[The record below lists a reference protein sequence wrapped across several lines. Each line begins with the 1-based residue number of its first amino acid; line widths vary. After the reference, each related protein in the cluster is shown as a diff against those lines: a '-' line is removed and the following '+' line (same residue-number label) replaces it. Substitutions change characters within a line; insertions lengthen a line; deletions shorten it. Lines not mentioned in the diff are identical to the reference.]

1 LFSLLCF
8 SYLPKKFIS
17 KKERGVIMLY
27 DALLTEEEKAL
38 RDEVRKFVRDE
49 VPSDPYEFIEKLAKH
64 GLRGLRF
71 PKKWGGRELP
81 WTAEVVAE
89 EEIGILGCALGCA
102 FVMPSIVG
110 EALNTFGTEDQKER
124 FLRPIITD
132 TKIPEE
138 ALTEPRGG
146 SDFFG
151 ATTKAVPDG
160 DSFILNGQKRFV
172 VGAEAADFFAV
183 YCNTD
188 PKAPPHE
195 RISMFIVENG
205 PGVEVEHIYG
215 LLGCRGTG
223 VGRLVFRDCKVP
235 KENLMGKLGD
245 GALIFDRMM
254 IPERL
259 TSAAAAV
266 GGGRAALEVAVRYS
280 DRRVAFG
287 RKIRKFQAVN
297 FMIADAITQLDAARG
312 LVYGAARTVDRGMPH
327 RRLVSE
333 AKKFATEA
341 AWSIV
346 NTSMQVLGGIGYT
359 NVYPIERALR
369 DTRLMLIW
377 TGTSQIMDALIQH
390 EVFTEFK
397 GDMSDRRNIEMDAIG
412 IDAQKEK
419 CFTDED
425 MWRDF

>member
-1 LFSLLCF
+1 
-8 SYLPKKFIS
+8 
-17 KKERGVIMLY
+17 MLY
-27 DALLTEEEKAL
+27 DALLTEEEKVL
-38 RDEVRKFVRDE
+38 RDEVRRFVRDE
-49 VPSDPYEFIEKLAKH
+49 VPADLLRAMDRDETKFPYEFIAKLAQH
-64 GLRGLRF
+64 GLRGIRF

-89 EEIGILGCALGCA
+89 EEVGVLGAALGCA

-110 EALNTFGTEDQKER
+110 EAIHRFGTEDQKER
-124 FLRPIITD
+124 YLRPIITD

-151 ATTKAVPDG
+151 ATTRAVRDG
-160 DSFILNGQKRFV
+160 DSFVLNGQKRFV

-188 PKAPPHE
+188 PKAPLHQ
-195 RISMFIVENG
+195 RISMLLVDRG
-205 PGVEVEHIYG
+205 PGVEVEHVYG

-223 VGRLVFRDCKVP
+223 VGRLVFRNCRVP
-235 KENLMGKLGD
+235 QENLVGRLGD
-245 GALIFDRMM
+245 GAFIFDRMM

-259 TSAAAAV
+259 TSAAASV
-266 GGGRAALEVAVRYS
+266 GAGRGALEIAIRYS

-287 RKIRKFQAVN
+287 KKIRKFQAVN
-297 FMIADAITQLDAARG
+297 SMIADAMTRLDAARG
-312 LVYGAARTVDRGMPH
+312 LVYGAAKTVDRGMPH

-341 AWSIV
+341 SWSIV
-346 NTSMQVLGGIGYT
+346 NTAMQVLGGIGYT
-359 NVYPIERALR
+359 QVYPLERYLR
-369 DTRLMLIW
+369 DSRLSLIW

-390 EVFTEFK
+390 ETFQEFL
-397 GDMSDRRNIEMDAIG
+397 GDLSDRRNVEMDAMG
-412 IDAQKEK
+412 VEAQKEK
-419 CFTDED
+419 VYTDED
-425 MWRDF
+425 MWKNF

>member
-1 LFSLLCF
+1 
-8 SYLPKKFIS
+8 
-17 KKERGVIMLY
+17 MLY
-27 DALLTEEEKAL
+27 DALLTEQEKAF
-38 RDEVRKFVRDE
+38 RDEVRRFVRDE
-49 VPSDPYEFIEKLAKH
+49 VPADLLRAMDRDETKFPYEFIAKLAQH

-89 EEIGILGCALGCA
+89 EEVGILGVALGCA
-102 FVMPSIVG
+102 FVMTSIVG
-110 EALNTFGTEDQKER
+110 EALNVFGTEEQKER
-124 FLRPIITD
+124 FLRPIITG

-160 DSFILNGQKRFV
+160 NSFILNGQKRFV
-172 VGAEAADFFAV
+172 VGAEVADFFTV

-188 PKAPPHE
+188 PKAPLHQ
-195 RISMFIVENG
+195 RISMFIVEKG
-205 PGVEVEHIYG
+205 PGVEVEHVYG

-223 VGRLVFRDCKVP
+223 VGRLVFRNCRVP
-235 KENLMGKLGD
+235 KENLVGKLGS
-245 GALIFDRMM
+245 GGLIFDRMM

-259 TSAAAAV
+259 TSAAGAI
-266 GGGRAALEVAVRYS
+266 GGGRAALEIAIRYS

-287 RKIRKFQAVN
+287 QKIRKFQAVN
-297 FMIADAITQLDAARG
+297 FMIADAITRLDAARG
-312 LVYGAARTVDRGMPH
+312 LTYGAAKTVDRGMPH

-341 AWSIV
+341 GWSIV
-346 NTSMQVLGGIGYT
+346 NTAMQVMGGIGYT
-359 NVYPIERALR
+359 NVYPLERYLR
-369 DTRLMLIW
+369 DSRLCLIW

-390 EVFTEFK
+390 ETFAEFL
-397 GDMSDRRNIEMDAIG
+397 GDLSDRRNVEMDAMG

-419 CFTDED
+419 IYTDED
-425 MWRDF
+425 MWKNF

>member
-1 LFSLLCF
+1 
-8 SYLPKKFIS
+8 
-17 KKERGVIMLY
+17 MLY

-38 RDEVRKFVRDE
+38 RDEVRQFVRDE
-49 VPSDPYEFIEKLAKH
+49 VPADLLRAMDRDEIKFPYEFIAKLAEH
-64 GLRGLRF
+64 SLRGIRF

-89 EEIGILGCALGCA
+89 EEVGVLGVALGCA
-102 FVMPSIVG
+102 FVMSSIVG
-110 EALNTFGTEDQKER
+110 EALNVFGTDEQKEKY
-124 FLRPIITD
+124 LRPIITG

-151 ATTKAVPDG
+151 ATTRAVADG

-172 VGAEAADFFAV
+172 VGAEAADFFTV

-188 PKAPPHE
+188 PKAPLHQ
-195 RISMFIVENG
+195 RISMFIVEKG
-205 PGVEVEHIYG
+205 PGVQVEHVYG

-223 VGRLVFRDCKVP
+223 VGRLVFRNCRVP
-235 KENLMGKLGD
+235 KENLVGKLGY
-245 GALIFDRMM
+245 GALLFDRMM

-259 TSAAAAV
+259 TSAAASV
-266 GGGRAALEVAVRYS
+266 GGGRGALEVAIRYS

-287 RKIRKFQAVN
+287 KKIRKFQAVSS
-297 FMIADAITQLDAARG
+297 MIADAMTRLDAARG
-312 LVYGAARTVDRGMPH
+312 LVYGAAKTVDRGMPH

-341 AWSIV
+341 SWSIV
-346 NTSMQVLGGIGYT
+346 NIAMQVLGGIGYT
-359 NVYPIERALR
+359 NVYPLERYLR
-369 DTRLMLIW
+369 DSRLCLIW

-390 EVFTEFK
+390 ETFQEFL
-397 GDMSDRRNIEMDAIG
+397 GDLSDRRNVEMDAMG
-412 IDAQKEK
+412 IDAEKEK
-419 CFTDED
+419 IYTDED
-425 MWRDF
+425 MWKNF

>member
-1 LFSLLCF
+1 
-8 SYLPKKFIS
+8 
-17 KKERGVIMLY
+17 MLY

-38 RDEVRKFVRDE
+38 RDEVRQFVRDE
-49 VPSDPYEFIEKLAKH
+49 VPADLLRAMDRDEIKFPYEFIAKLAEH
-64 GLRGLRF
+64 SLRGIRF

-89 EEIGILGCALGCA
+89 EEVGVLGVALGCA
-102 FVMPSIVG
+102 FVMSSIVG
-110 EALNTFGTEDQKER
+110 EALNVFGTDEQKEKY
-124 FLRPIITD
+124 LRPIITG

-151 ATTKAVPDG
+151 ATTRAVADG

-172 VGAEAADFFAV
+172 VGAEAADFFTV

-188 PKAPPHE
+188 PKAPLHP
-195 RISMFIVENG
+195 RISMFIVEKG
-205 PGVEVEHIYG
+205 PGVQVEHVYG

-223 VGRLVFRDCKVP
+223 VGRLVFRNCRVP
-235 KENLMGKLGD
+235 KENLVGKLGY
-245 GALIFDRMM
+245 GALLFDRMM

-259 TSAAAAV
+259 TSAAASV
-266 GGGRAALEVAVRYS
+266 GGGRGALEVAIRYS

-287 RKIRKFQAVN
+287 KKIRKFQAVSS
-297 FMIADAITQLDAARG
+297 MIADAMTRLDAARG
-312 LVYGAARTVDRGMPH
+312 LVYGAAKTVDRGMPH

-341 AWSIV
+341 SWSIV
-346 NTSMQVLGGIGYT
+346 NIAMQVLGGIGYT
-359 NVYPIERALR
+359 NVYPLERYLR
-369 DTRLMLIW
+369 DSRLCLIW

-390 EVFTEFK
+390 ETFQEFL
-397 GDMSDRRNIEMDAIG
+397 GDLSDRRNVEMDAMG
-412 IDAQKEK
+412 IDAEKEK
-419 CFTDED
+419 IYTDED
-425 MWRDF
+425 MWKNF

>member
-1 LFSLLCF
+1 
-8 SYLPKKFIS
+8 
-17 KKERGVIMLY
+17 MLY

-38 RDEVRKFVRDE
+38 RDEVRQFVRDE
-49 VPSDPYEFIEKLAKH
+49 VPAELLRAMDRDEIKFPYEFIAKLAEH
-64 GLRGLRF
+64 SLRGIRF

-89 EEIGILGCALGCA
+89 EEVGVLGVALGCA
-102 FVMPSIVG
+102 FVMSSIVG
-110 EALNTFGTEDQKER
+110 EALNVFGTDEQKEKY
-124 FLRPIITD
+124 LRPIITG

-151 ATTKAVPDG
+151 ATTRAVADG

-172 VGAEAADFFAV
+172 VGAEAADFFTV

-188 PKAPPHE
+188 PKAPLHQ
-195 RISMFIVENG
+195 RISMFIVEKG
-205 PGVEVEHIYG
+205 PGVQVEHVYG

-223 VGRLVFRDCKVP
+223 VGRLVFRNCRVP
-235 KENLMGKLGD
+235 KENLVGKLGY
-245 GALIFDRMM
+245 GALLFDRMM

-259 TSAAAAV
+259 TSAAASV
-266 GGGRAALEVAVRYS
+266 GGGRGALEVAIRYS

-287 RKIRKFQAVN
+287 KKIRKFQAVSS
-297 FMIADAITQLDAARG
+297 MIADAMTRLDAARG
-312 LVYGAARTVDRGMPH
+312 LVYGAAKTVDRGMPH

-341 AWSIV
+341 SWSIV
-346 NTSMQVLGGIGYT
+346 NIAMQVLGGIGYT
-359 NVYPIERALR
+359 NVYPLERYLR
-369 DTRLMLIW
+369 DSRLCLIW

-390 EVFTEFK
+390 ETFQEFL
-397 GDMSDRRNIEMDAIG
+397 GDLSDRRNVEMDAMG
-412 IDAQKEK
+412 IDAEKEK
-419 CFTDED
+419 IYTDED
-425 MWRDF
+425 MWKNF

>member
-1 LFSLLCF
+1 
-8 SYLPKKFIS
+8 
-17 KKERGVIMLY
+17 MLY
-27 DALLTEEEKAL
+27 DALLTEEEKTL

-49 VPSDPYEFIEKLAKH
+49 VPADLLRAMDRDETKFPYDFIAKLAQH
-64 GLRGLRF
+64 GLRGIRF

-89 EEIGILGCALGCA
+89 EEVGVLGVALGCA
-102 FVMPSIVG
+102 FVMTSIVG
-110 EALNTFGTEDQKER
+110 EALNVFGTDEQKER
-124 FLRPIITD
+124 YLRPIITG
-132 TKIPEE
+132 TQIPEE

-151 ATTKAVPDG
+151 ATTRAVADG

-172 VGAEAADFFAV
+172 VGAEAADFFTV

-188 PKAPPHE
+188 PQAPPHQ
-195 RISMFIVENG
+195 RISMFIVEKG
-205 PGVEVEHIYG
+205 PGIQVEHEYG

-223 VGRLVFRDCKVP
+223 VGRLVFRNCRVP
-235 KENLMGKLGD
+235 KENLIGKLGY

-259 TSAAAAV
+259 TSAAASI
-266 GGGRAALEVAVRYS
+266 GGGRAALEIAIRYS

-287 RKIRKFQAVN
+287 RKIRKFQAVS
-297 FMIADAITQLDAARG
+297 FMIADAMTRLDAARG
-312 LVYGAARTVDRGMPH
+312 LVYGAAKTVDRGMPH

-341 AWSIV
+341 SWSIV
-346 NTSMQVLGGIGYT
+346 NIAMQVLGGIGYT
-359 NVYPIERALR
+359 NVYPLEKYLR
-369 DTRLMLIW
+369 DSRLCLIW

-390 EVFTEFK
+390 ETFQEFL
-397 GDMSDRRNIEMDAIG
+397 GDLSDRRNVELDAMG
-412 IDAQKEK
+412 IDAQEEK
-419 CFTDED
+419 IYTDED
-425 MWRDF
+425 MWKNF

>member
-1 LFSLLCF
+1 
-8 SYLPKKFIS
+8 
-17 KKERGVIMLY
+17 MLY

-38 RDEVRKFVRDE
+38 RDEVRRFVRDE
-49 VPSDPYEFIEKLAKH
+49 VPAELLRAMDRDETKFPYEFIAKLAQH
-64 GLRGLRF
+64 GLRGIRF

-89 EEIGILGCALGCA
+89 EEVGVLGAALGCA
-102 FVMPSIVG
+102 FVMTSIVG
-110 EALNTFGTEDQKER
+110 EAIHRFGTENQKER
-124 FLRPIITD
+124 YLRPIITD

-151 ATTKAVPDG
+151 ATTRAVRDG
-160 DSFILNGQKRFV
+160 DSFVLNGQKRFV

-188 PKAPPHE
+188 PKAPLHE
-195 RISMFIVENG
+195 RISMLLVDKG
-205 PGVEVEHIYG
+205 PGVEVEHVYG

-223 VGRLVFRDCKVP
+223 VGRLVFRNCRVP
-235 KENLMGKLGD
+235 QENLVGRLGD

-259 TSAAAAV
+259 TSAAASV
-266 GGGRAALEVAVRYS
+266 GAGRGALEIAIRYS

-287 RKIRKFQAVN
+287 KKIRKLQAVN
-297 FMIADAITQLDAARG
+297 FMIAEAMTRLDAARG
-312 LVYGAARTVDRGMPH
+312 LVYGAAKTVDRGMPH

-341 AWSIV
+341 SWSIV
-346 NTSMQVLGGIGYT
+346 NTAMQVLGGIGYT
-359 NVYPIERALR
+359 QVYPLERYLR
-369 DTRLMLIW
+369 DSRLSLIW

-390 EVFTEFK
+390 ETFQEFL
-397 GDMSDRRNIEMDAIG
+397 GDLSDRRNVEMDAMG
-412 IDAQKEK
+412 VEAQKEK
-419 CFTDED
+419 VYTDED
-425 MWRDF
+425 MWKNF

>member
-1 LFSLLCF
+1 
-8 SYLPKKFIS
+8 
-17 KKERGVIMLY
+17 MLY
-27 DALLTEEEKAL
+27 DALLTEQEKAL

-49 VPSDPYEFIEKLAKH
+49 VPSELLRAMDRDEIKFPYEFIEKLAKH

-71 PKKWGGRELP
+71 PKEWGGRGLP

-89 EEIGILGCALGCA
+89 EEIGVLGVALGCA

-110 EALNTFGTEDQKER
+110 EALHTFGTEDQKER
-124 FLRPIITD
+124 FLRPIISD

-151 ATTKAVPDG
+151 ATTKAVADG
-160 DSFILNGQKRFV
+160 DGFILNGQKRFV

-183 YCNTD
+183 YCNTN
-188 PKAPPHE
+188 PTGAPHE
-195 RISMFIVENG
+195 RISMFIVERG
-205 PGVEVEHIYG
+205 PGVEVEHVYG

-223 VGRLVFRDCKVP
+223 VGRLVFRNCRVP
-235 KENLMGKLGD
+235 KENLIGKLGD
-245 GALIFDRMM
+245 GAFIFDRMM

-259 TSAAAAV
+259 TSAAASV
-266 GGGRAALEVAVRYS
+266 GGGRAALEVAIRYS

-287 RKIRKFQAVN
+287 RKIRKLQAVN
-297 FMIADAITQLDAARG
+297 FMIADAMTRLDAARG

-341 AWSIV
+341 GWSIV
-346 NTSMQVLGGIGYT
+346 NTAMQVLGGIGYT
-359 NVYPIERALR
+359 NVYPLERALR
-369 DTRLMLIW
+369 DSRLCLIW

-390 EVFTEFK
+390 EVYNEFL
-397 GDMSDRRNIEMDAIG
+397 GDMSDRRNIEMDAMG
-412 IDAQKEK
+412 IDAEKEK
-419 CFTDED
+419 CYTDED

>member
-1 LFSLLCF
+1 
-8 SYLPKKFIS
+8 
-17 KKERGVIMLY
+17 VLY
-27 DALLTEEEKAL
+27 DALLTGEEKAL
-38 RDEVRKFVRDE
+38 RDEVRQFVRDE
-49 VPSDPYEFIEKLAKH
+49 VPADLLRAMDRDEIKFPYEFIAKLAQH

-71 PKKWGGRELP
+71 PKKYGGRELP

-89 EEIGILGCALGCA
+89 EEVGVLGVALGCA
-102 FVMPSIVG
+102 FVMSSIVG
-110 EALNTFGTEDQKER
+110 EALNFFGTEEQKER
-124 FLRPIITD
+124 YLRPIITGP
-132 TKIPEE
+132 KIPEE

-151 ATTKAVPDG
+151 ATTRAVADG

-172 VGAEAADFFAV
+172 VGAEAADFFTV

-188 PKAPPHE
+188 PKAPAHQ
-195 RISMFIVENG
+195 RISMFIVEKG
-205 PGVEVEHIYG
+205 PGVQVEHEYG

-223 VGRLVFRDCKVP
+223 VGRLVFRNCRVP
-235 KENLMGKLGD
+235 KENLIGKLGY

-259 TSAAAAV
+259 TSAAASI
-266 GGGRAALEVAVRYS
+266 GGGRAALEIAIRYS

-287 RKIRKFQAVN
+287 RKIRKFQAVS
-297 FMIADAITQLDAARG
+297 FMIADAMTRLDAARG
-312 LVYGAARTVDRGMPH
+312 LVYGAAKTVDKGMPH

-341 AWSIV
+341 SWSIV
-346 NTSMQVLGGIGYT
+346 NTAMQVMGGIGYT
-359 NVYPIERALR
+359 NVYPLERYLR
-369 DTRLMLIW
+369 DSRLCLIW

-390 EVFTEFK
+390 ETFAELL
-397 GDMSDRRNIEMDAIG
+397 GDLSDRRNVEMDAMG

-419 CFTDED
+419 CYTDED
-425 MWRDF
+425 MWRNF

>member
-1 LFSLLCF
+1 
-8 SYLPKKFIS
+8 
-17 KKERGVIMLY
+17 MLY
-27 DALLTEEEKAL
+27 DALLTDEEMAL

-49 VPSDPYEFIEKLAKH
+49 VPSDLLRAMDRDEITFPHEFIEKLVKH

-71 PKKWGGRELP
+71 PKEWGGRGLP

-89 EEIGILGCALGCA
+89 EEIGVLGTALGCA
-102 FVMPSIVG
+102 FVMTSIVG
-110 EALNTFGTEDQKER
+110 EALHTFGTKDQKER

-160 DSFILNGQKRFV
+160 DGFILNGQKRFV
-172 VGAEAADFFAV
+172 VGAEVADFFAV

-188 PKAPPHE
+188 PKDPPHE
-195 RISMFIVENG
+195 RISMFIVEKG
-205 PGVEVEHIYG
+205 PGVEVEHVYG

-223 VGRLVFRDCKVP
+223 VGRLVFRNCRVP
-235 KENLMGKLGD
+235 KENLVGELGH

-266 GGGRAALEVAVRYS
+266 GGGRAALEVAIRYS

-297 FMIADAITQLDAARG
+297 FMIADAMTQLDAARG

-341 AWSIV
+341 GWSIV
-346 NTSMQVLGGIGYT
+346 NSAMQVLGGIGYT
-359 NVYPIERALR
+359 DVYPLERALR
-369 DTRLMLIW
+369 DSRLCLIW
-377 TGTSQIMDALIQH
+377 TGTSQVMDALIQH
-390 EVFTEFK
+390 EVYNEFL
-397 GDMSDRRNIEMDAIG
+397 GDMSDRRNIEMDAMG

-419 CFTDED
+419 CYTDED

>member
-1 LFSLLCF
+1 
-8 SYLPKKFIS
+8 
-17 KKERGVIMLY
+17 MLY
-27 DALLTEEEKAL
+27 DALLTEQEKAL
-38 RDEVRKFVRDE
+38 RDEVRRFVRDE
-49 VPSDPYEFIEKLAKH
+49 VPADLLRAMDREEITFPHEFIAKLVKH

-89 EEIGILGCALGCA
+89 EEVGVLGNALGCA
-102 FVMPSIVG
+102 FAMTSIVG
-110 EALNTFGTEDQKER
+110 ESLNVFGTEDQKEKY
-124 FLRPIITD
+124 LRPILTD

-151 ATTKAVPDG
+151 ATTRAVADG
-160 DSFILNGQKRFV
+160 NSFVLNGQKRFV
-172 VGAEAADFFAV
+172 VGAEVADFFAV

-195 RISMFIVENG
+195 RISMFIVEKG
-205 PGVEVEHIYG
+205 PGVHVEHVYG

-223 VGRLVFRDCKVP
+223 VGRLVFRNCRVP
-235 KENLMGKLGD
+235 KENLVGKLGM
-245 GALIFDRMM
+245 GGLIFNQMM

-259 TSAAAAV
+259 TSAAASI
-266 GGGRAALEVAVRYS
+266 GGGRGALEVAIRYS
-280 DRRVAFG
+280 DRRMAFG

-297 FMIADAITQLDAARG
+297 FMIADAMTRLDAARG

-346 NTSMQVLGGIGYT
+346 NIAMQVMGGIGYT
-359 NVYPIERALR
+359 NVYPLERYLR
-369 DTRLMLIW
+369 DSRLCLIW
-377 TGTSQIMDALIQH
+377 TGTNQIMDDLIQH
-390 EVFTEFK
+390 ETFAEFL
-397 GDMSDRRNIEMDAIG
+397 GDLSDRRNVEMDAMG

-419 CFTDED
+419 IYTDED
-425 MWRDF
+425 MWKNF

>member
-1 LFSLLCF
+1 
-8 SYLPKKFIS
+8 
-17 KKERGVIMLY
+17 MLY

-38 RDEVRKFVRDE
+38 RDEVRQFVRDE
-49 VPSDPYEFIEKLAKH
+49 VPADLLRAMDRDEIKFPYEFIAKLAEH
-64 GLRGLRF
+64 SLRGIRF

-89 EEIGILGCALGCA
+89 EEVGVLGVALGCA
-102 FVMPSIVG
+102 FVMSSIVG
-110 EALNTFGTEDQKER
+110 EALNVFGTDEQKEKY
-124 FLRPIITD
+124 LRPIITG

-151 ATTKAVPDG
+151 ATTRAVADG

-172 VGAEAADFFAV
+172 VGAEAADFFTV

-188 PKAPPHE
+188 PKAPLHQ
-195 RISMFIVENG
+195 RISMFIVEKG
-205 PGVEVEHIYG
+205 PGVQVEHVYG

-223 VGRLVFRDCKVP
+223 VGRLVFRNCRVP
-235 KENLMGKLGD
+235 KENLVGKLGY
-245 GALIFDRMM
+245 GALLFDRMM

-259 TSAAAAV
+259 TSAAASI
-266 GGGRAALEVAVRYS
+266 GGGRGALEVAIRYS

-287 RKIRKFQAVN
+287 KKIRKFQAVSS
-297 FMIADAITQLDAARG
+297 MIADAMTRLDAARG
-312 LVYGAARTVDRGMPH
+312 LVYGAAKTVDRGMPH

-341 AWSIV
+341 SWSIV
-346 NTSMQVLGGIGYT
+346 NIAMQVLGGIGYT
-359 NVYPIERALR
+359 NVYPLERYLR
-369 DTRLMLIW
+369 DSRLCLIW

-390 EVFTEFK
+390 ETFQEFL
-397 GDMSDRRNIEMDAIG
+397 GDLSDRRNVEMDAMG
-412 IDAQKEK
+412 IDAEKEK
-419 CFTDED
+419 IYTDED
-425 MWRDF
+425 MWRNF

>member
-1 LFSLLCF
+1 
-8 SYLPKKFIS
+8 
-17 KKERGVIMLY
+17 MLY
-27 DALLTEEEKAL
+27 DALLTEQEKAL
-38 RDEVRKFVRDE
+38 RDEVRRFVRDE
-49 VPSDPYEFIEKLAKH
+49 VPADLLRAMDREEITFPYEFIAKLAHH

-89 EEIGILGCALGCA
+89 EEVGILGMALGCA
-102 FVMPSIVG
+102 FVMTSIVG

-124 FLRPIITD
+124 YLRPMITD

-151 ATTKAVPDG
+151 ATTRAVPDG
-160 DSFILNGQKRFV
+160 DFFVLNGQKRFV
-172 VGAEAADFFAV
+172 VGAEAADFFTV

-188 PKAPPHE
+188 PKAPLHE
-195 RISMFIVENG
+195 RISVFIVEKG
-205 PGVEVEHIYG
+205 PGVEVEHVYG

-223 VGRLVFRDCKVP
+223 VGRLVFRNCRVP
-235 KENLMGKLGD
+235 KENLVGKLGD

-259 TSAAAAV
+259 TSAAASI
-266 GGGRAALEVAVRYS
+266 GGGRGALEIAIRYS
-280 DRRVAFG
+280 DRRMAFG

-297 FMIADAITQLDAARG
+297 FMVADAMTRLDAARG
-312 LVYGAARTVDRGMPH
+312 LVYGAAKTVDRGMLH

-346 NTSMQVLGGIGYT
+346 NTAMQIMGGIGYT
-359 NVYPIERALR
+359 DVYPLERYLR
-369 DTRLMLIW
+369 DCRLGLIW

-390 EVFTEFK
+390 ETYAEFLR
-397 GDMSDRRNIEMDAIG
+397 DLRDRRNVEMDAMG

-419 CFTDED
+419 IYTDED
-425 MWRDF
+425 MWRNF

>member
-1 LFSLLCF
+1 
-8 SYLPKKFIS
+8 
-17 KKERGVIMLY
+17 MLY
-27 DALLTEEEKAL
+27 DALLTDQEKTL

-49 VPSDPYEFIEKLAKH
+49 VPADLLRAMDREEIKFPYEFVEKLAKH

-71 PKKWGGRELP
+71 PRKWGGRELP
-81 WTAEVVAE
+81 WTAEILAE
-89 EEIGILGCALGCA
+89 EEVGILGMALGCA
-102 FVMPSIVG
+102 FAMTSIVG
-110 EALNTFGTEDQKER
+110 EAINVFGTEDQKER
-124 FLRPIITD
+124 YLQPIITG

-151 ATTKAVPDG
+151 ATTRAVPDG

-172 VGAEAADFFAV
+172 VGAEVADFFTV

-188 PKAPPHE
+188 PKAAPHE
-195 RISMFIVENG
+195 RISMFIVEKG
-205 PGVEVEHIYG
+205 PGVEVEHTYG
-215 LLGCRGTG
+215 LLGCRGTA
-223 VGRLVFRDCKVP
+223 VGRLVFRNCRVP
-235 KENLMGKLGD
+235 KENLVGNLGI

-259 TSAAAAV
+259 TSAAGSV
-266 GGGRAALEVAVRYS
+266 GGARGALEVAIRYS

-287 RKIRKFQAVN
+287 RKIRKFQAVS
-297 FMIADAITQLDAARG
+297 FMIADAMTRLDAARG
-312 LVYGAARTVDRGMPH
+312 LVFGAARTVDRGMPH

-346 NTSMQVLGGIGYT
+346 NTAMQVMGGIGYT
-359 NVYPIERALR
+359 NVYPLERYLR
-369 DTRLMLIW
+369 DCRLGLIW

-390 EVFTEFK
+390 ETYTEFL
-397 GDMSDRRNIEMDAIG
+397 GDLSDRRNVEMDAMG

-419 CFTDED
+419 CYTDED
-425 MWRDF
+425 MWRNF

>member
-1 LFSLLCF
+1 
-8 SYLPKKFIS
+8 
-17 KKERGVIMLY
+17 MLY
-27 DALLTEEEKAL
+27 DALLTDEEMAL

-49 VPSDPYEFIEKLAKH
+49 VPSDLLRAMDRDEITFPHEFIEKLVKH

-71 PKKWGGRELP
+71 PKEWGGRGLP

-89 EEIGILGCALGCA
+89 EEIGVLGTALGCA
-102 FVMPSIVG
+102 FVMTSIVG
-110 EALNTFGTEDQKER
+110 EALYNFGTEDQKER

-160 DSFILNGQKRFV
+160 DGFILNGQKRFV
-172 VGAEAADFFAV
+172 VGAEVADFFAV

-195 RISMFIVENG
+195 RISMFIVEKG
-205 PGVEVEHIYG
+205 PGVEVEHVYG

-223 VGRLVFRDCKVP
+223 VGRLVFRNCRVP
-235 KENLMGKLGD
+235 KENLVGELGH

-297 FMIADAITQLDAARG
+297 FMIADAMTQLDAARG

-341 AWSIV
+341 GWSIV
-346 NTSMQVLGGIGYT
+346 NSAMQVLGGIGYT
-359 NVYPIERALR
+359 DVYPLERALR
-369 DTRLMLIW
+369 DSRLCLIW
-377 TGTSQIMDALIQH
+377 TGTSQVMDALIQH
-390 EVFTEFK
+390 EVFNEFL
-397 GDMSDRRNIEMDAIG
+397 GDMSDRRNIEMDAMG

-419 CFTDED
+419 CYTDED

>member
-1 LFSLLCF
+1 
-8 SYLPKKFIS
+8 
-17 KKERGVIMLY
+17 MLY

-38 RDEVRKFVRDE
+38 RDEVRQFVRDE
-49 VPSDPYEFIEKLAKH
+49 VPADLLRAMDRDEIKFPYEFIAKLAEH
-64 GLRGLRF
+64 SLRGIRF

-89 EEIGILGCALGCA
+89 EEVGVLGVALGCA
-102 FVMPSIVG
+102 FVMSSIVG
-110 EALNTFGTEDQKER
+110 EALNVFGTDEQKER
-124 FLRPIITD
+124 YLRPIITG

-151 ATTKAVPDG
+151 ATTRAVVDG

-172 VGAEAADFFAV
+172 VGAEAADFFTV

-188 PKAPPHE
+188 PKAPLHQ
-195 RISMFIVENG
+195 RISMFIVEKG
-205 PGVEVEHIYG
+205 PGVQVEHVYG

-223 VGRLVFRDCKVP
+223 VGRLVFRNCRVP
-235 KENLMGKLGD
+235 KENLVGKLGY
-245 GALIFDRMM
+245 GALLFDRMM

-259 TSAAAAV
+259 TSAAASV
-266 GGGRAALEVAVRYS
+266 GGGRGALEVAIRYS

-287 RKIRKFQAVN
+287 KKIRKFQAVSS
-297 FMIADAITQLDAARG
+297 MIADAMTRLDAARG
-312 LVYGAARTVDRGMPH
+312 LVYGAAKTVDRGMPH

-341 AWSIV
+341 SWSIV
-346 NTSMQVLGGIGYT
+346 NIAMQVLGGIGYT
-359 NVYPIERALR
+359 NVYPLERYLR
-369 DTRLMLIW
+369 DSRLCLIW

-390 EVFTEFK
+390 ETFQEFL
-397 GDMSDRRNIEMDAIG
+397 GDLSDRRNVEMDAMG
-412 IDAQKEK
+412 IDAEKEK
-419 CFTDED
+419 IYTDED
-425 MWRDF
+425 MWKNF

>member
-1 LFSLLCF
+1 
-8 SYLPKKFIS
+8 
-17 KKERGVIMLY
+17 MLY
-27 DALLTEEEKAL
+27 DALLTEQEKAL
-38 RDEVRKFVRDE
+38 RDELRKFVRDE
-49 VPSDPYEFIEKLAKH
+49 VPADLLRTMDRDEITFPHEFIAKLAKH

-89 EEIGILGCALGCA
+89 EEVGVLGMALGCA
-102 FVMPSIVG
+102 FVMTSIVG
-110 EALNTFGTEDQKER
+110 EALHAFGTEEQKER
-124 FLRPIITD
+124 FLRPIISG

-151 ATTKAVPDG
+151 ATTRAVPDG

-172 VGAEAADFFAV
+172 VGAEAADFFTV

-188 PKAPPHE
+188 PKAPVQQ
-195 RISMFIVENG
+195 RISMFIVEKG
-205 PGVEVEHIYG
+205 SGVQVEHAYG

-223 VGRLVFRDCKVP
+223 VGRVVFRDCRVP
-235 KENLMGKLGD
+235 KENLVGKLGY
-245 GALIFDRMM
+245 GGLIFDRMM

-259 TSAAAAV
+259 TSAAASI
-266 GGGRAALEVAVRYS
+266 GGGRAALEIAIRYS

-287 RKIRKFQAVN
+287 KKIRKFQAVS
-297 FMIADAITQLDAARG
+297 FMIADAITRLDAARA
-312 LVYGAARTVDRGMPH
+312 LTYGAAKTVDRGMPH

-341 AWSIV
+341 TWSIV
-346 NTSMQVLGGIGYT
+346 NTAMQVMGGIGYT
-359 NVYPIERALR
+359 NVYPLERYLR
-369 DTRLMLIW
+369 DCRLGLIW

-390 EVFTEFK
+390 ETFTEFL
-397 GDMSDRRNIEMDAIG
+397 GDLSDRRNVEMDAMG
-412 IDAQKEK
+412 MDAQQEK
-419 CFTDED
+419 VFTDED
-425 MWRDF
+425 MWRNF

>member
-1 LFSLLCF
+1 
-8 SYLPKKFIS
+8 
-17 KKERGVIMLY
+17 MLY
-27 DALLTEEEKAL
+27 DALLTEPEKAL
-38 RDEVRKFVRDE
+38 RDEVRRFVRDE
-49 VPSDPYEFIEKLAKH
+49 VPPDLLRAMDREEITFPHEFIAKLAKH

-71 PKKWGGRELP
+71 PRKWGGRELP

-89 EEIGILGCALGCA
+89 EEVGVLGVALGCA
-102 FVMPSIVG
+102 FVMTSIVG
-110 EALNTFGTEDQKER
+110 EALNVFGNEEQKER
-124 FLRPIITD
+124 FLRPIITG

-172 VGAEAADFFAV
+172 VGAEVADFFTV

-188 PKAPPHE
+188 PKAPLHQ
-195 RISMFIVENG
+195 RISMFIVEKG
-205 PGVEVEHIYG
+205 PGVHVEHTYG

-223 VGRLVFRDCKVP
+223 VGRLVFRNCRVP
-235 KENLMGKLGD
+235 KENLVGKLGM
-245 GALIFDRMM
+245 GGLIFDRMM

-259 TSAAAAV
+259 TSAAASI
-266 GGGRAALEVAVRYS
+266 GGGRAALEIAIRYS

-287 RKIRKFQAVN
+287 QKIRKFQAVSN
-297 FMIADAITQLDAARG
+297 MIADAITRLDAARG
-312 LVYGAARTVDRGMPH
+312 LTYGAARTVDRSMPH

-341 AWSIV
+341 SWSVI
-346 NTSMQVLGGIGYT
+346 NTAMQVMGGIGYT
-359 NVYPIERALR
+359 NVYPLERYLR
-369 DTRLMLIW
+369 DSRLCLIW

-390 EVFTEFK
+390 ETYAEFL
-397 GDMSDRRNIEMDAIG
+397 GDLSDRRNVEMDAMG
-412 IDAQKEK
+412 IDAQQEK
-419 CFTDED
+419 VYTDED
-425 MWRDF
+425 MWRNF

>member
-1 LFSLLCF
+1 
-8 SYLPKKFIS
+8 
-17 KKERGVIMLY
+17 MLY
-27 DALLTEEEKAL
+27 DALLTGEEKAL
-38 RDEVRKFVRDE
+38 RDEVRRFVRDE
-49 VPSDPYEFIEKLAKH
+49 VPADLLRSMDREEITFPHEFIAKLAKH

-89 EEIGILGCALGCA
+89 EEIGVLGMALACA
-102 FVMPSIVG
+102 FVMTSIVG
-110 EALNTFGTEDQKER
+110 EAINTFGTEDQKER
-124 FLRPIITD
+124 FLKPIITG

-151 ATTKAVPDG
+151 ATTRAVPGG
-160 DSFILNGQKRFV
+160 DAFVLNGQKRFV
-172 VGAEAADFFAV
+172 VGAEAADFFMV

-195 RISMFIVENG
+195 RISMFIVEKG
-205 PGVEVEHIYG
+205 PGVEVEHVYG

-223 VGRLVFRDCKVP
+223 VGRLVFRNGRVP
-235 KENLMGKLGD
+235 KENLVGRLGG
-245 GALIFDRMM
+245 GALVFDRMM

-259 TSAAAAV
+259 TSAAGSV
-266 GGGRAALEVAVRYS
+266 GGGRGALEIAIRYS

-287 RKIRKFQAVN
+287 KKIRKFQAVN
-297 FMIADAITQLDAARG
+297 FMIADAMTKLDAARG
-312 LVYGAARTVDRGMPH
+312 LVYGAAKTVDKGMPH

-346 NTSMQVLGGIGYT
+346 NTAMQVLGGIGYT
-359 NVYPIERALR
+359 NVYPLERYLR
-369 DTRLMLIW
+369 DCRLGLIW

-390 EVFTEFK
+390 ETFAEFL
-397 GDMSDRRNIEMDAIG
+397 GNLSDRRNVEMDAMG

-419 CFTDED
+419 CYTDED
-425 MWRDF
+425 MWRNF

>member
-1 LFSLLCF
+1 
-8 SYLPKKFIS
+8 
-17 KKERGVIMLY
+17 MLY
-27 DALLTEEEKAL
+27 DALLAQEEKAL
-38 RDEVRKFVRDE
+38 RDEVRRFVRDE
-49 VPSDPYEFIEKLAKH
+49 VPAELLRAMDRDETKFPYEFIAKLAQH

-71 PKKWGGRELP
+71 PKKYGGRELP

-89 EEIGILGCALGCA
+89 EEIGVLGVALGCA
-102 FVMPSIVG
+102 FVMTSIVG
-110 EALNTFGTEDQKER
+110 EPINVFGTEEQKEC
-124 FLRPIITD
+124 FLKPMIVD

-151 ATTKAVPDG
+151 ATTKAVQDG

-172 VGAEAADFFAV
+172 VGAEGADFFTV

-195 RISMFIVENG
+195 RISMFIVEKG
-205 PGVEVEHIYG
+205 PGVHVEHVYG

-223 VGRLVFRDCKVP
+223 VGRLMFRNCRVP
-235 KENLMGKLGD
+235 QKNLVGKLGM
-245 GALIFDRMM
+245 GGLIFDRMM

-259 TSAAAAV
+259 TSAASSI
-266 GGGRAALEVAVRYS
+266 GGGRAALEIAIRYS

-287 RKIRKFQAVN
+287 QKIRKFQAVN
-297 FMIADAITQLDAARG
+297 SMVADAMTRLDAARG
-312 LVYGAARTVDRGMPH
+312 LVYGAAKTVDQGMPH

-346 NTSMQVLGGIGYT
+346 NMAMQVMGGIGYT
-359 NVYPIERALR
+359 NVYPLERYLR
-369 DTRLMLIW
+369 DSRLCLIW
-377 TGTSQIMDALIQH
+377 TGTNQIMDALIQS
-390 EVFTEFK
+390 ETYAEFL
-397 GDMSDRRNIEMDAIG
+397 GDQSDRRNVEMDAMG

-419 CFTDED
+419 IYTDED
-425 MWRDF
+425 MWKNF

>member
-1 LFSLLCF
+1 
-8 SYLPKKFIS
+8 
-17 KKERGVIMLY
+17 MLY

-38 RDEVRKFVRDE
+38 RDEVRQFVRDE
-49 VPSDPYEFIEKLAKH
+49 VPADLLRAMDRDEIKFPYEFIAKLAEH
-64 GLRGLRF
+64 SLRGIRF

-89 EEIGILGCALGCA
+89 EEVGVLGVALGCA
-102 FVMPSIVG
+102 FVMSSIVG
-110 EALNTFGTEDQKER
+110 EALNVFGTDEQKER
-124 FLRPIITD
+124 YLRPIITG

-151 ATTKAVPDG
+151 ATTRAVADG

-172 VGAEAADFFAV
+172 VGAEAADFFTV

-188 PKAPPHE
+188 PKAPLHQ
-195 RISMFIVENG
+195 RISMFIVEKG
-205 PGVEVEHIYG
+205 PGVQVEHVYG

-223 VGRLVFRDCKVP
+223 VGRLVFRNCRVP
-235 KENLMGKLGD
+235 KENLVGKLGY
-245 GALIFDRMM
+245 GALLFDRMM

-259 TSAAAAV
+259 TSAAASV
-266 GGGRAALEVAVRYS
+266 GGGRGALEVAIRYS

-287 RKIRKFQAVN
+287 KKIRKFQAVSS
-297 FMIADAITQLDAARG
+297 MIADAMTRLDAARG
-312 LVYGAARTVDRGMPH
+312 LVYGAAKTVDRGMPH

-341 AWSIV
+341 SWSIV
-346 NTSMQVLGGIGYT
+346 NIAMQVLGGIGYT
-359 NVYPIERALR
+359 NVYPLERYLR
-369 DTRLMLIW
+369 DSRLCLIW

-390 EVFTEFK
+390 ETFQEFL
-397 GDMSDRRNIEMDAIG
+397 GDMSDRRNVEMDAMG
-412 IDAQKEK
+412 IDAEKEK
-419 CFTDED
+419 IYTDED
-425 MWRDF
+425 MWRNF

>member
-1 LFSLLCF
+1 
-8 SYLPKKFIS
+8 
-17 KKERGVIMLY
+17 MLY
-27 DALLTEEEKAL
+27 DALLTEEEKVL
-38 RDEVRKFVRDE
+38 RDEVRRFVRDE
-49 VPSDPYEFIEKLAKH
+49 VPADLLRAMDRDETKFPYEFIAKLAQH
-64 GLRGLRF
+64 GLRGIRF

-89 EEIGILGCALGCA
+89 EEVGVLGAALGCA

-110 EALNTFGTEDQKER
+110 EAIHRFGTEDQKER
-124 FLRPIITD
+124 YLRPIITD

-151 ATTKAVPDG
+151 ATTRAVRDG
-160 DSFILNGQKRFV
+160 DSFVLNGQKRFV

-188 PKAPPHE
+188 PKAPLHE
-195 RISMFIVENG
+195 RISMLLVDKG
-205 PGVEVEHIYG
+205 PGVEVEHVYG

-223 VGRLVFRDCKVP
+223 VGRLVFRNCRVP
-235 KENLMGKLGD
+235 QENLVGGLGM

-259 TSAAAAV
+259 TSAAASV
-266 GGGRAALEVAVRYS
+266 GAGRGALEIAIRYS

-287 RKIRKFQAVN
+287 KKIRKFQAVN
-297 FMIADAITQLDAARG
+297 SMIADAMTRLDAARG
-312 LVYGAARTVDRGMPH
+312 LVYAAAKTVDRGMPH

-341 AWSIV
+341 SWSIV
-346 NTSMQVLGGIGYT
+346 NTAMQVLGGIGYT
-359 NVYPIERALR
+359 QVYPLERYLR
-369 DTRLMLIW
+369 DSRLSLIW

-390 EVFTEFK
+390 ETFQEFL
-397 GDMSDRRNIEMDAIG
+397 GDLSDRRNVEMDAMG
-412 IDAQKEK
+412 VEAQKEK
-419 CFTDED
+419 VYTDED
-425 MWRDF
+425 MWKNF

>member
-1 LFSLLCF
+1 
-8 SYLPKKFIS
+8 
-17 KKERGVIMLY
+17 MLY
-27 DALLTEEEKAL
+27 DALLTEQEKAL
-38 RDEVRKFVRDE
+38 RDEVRRFVRDE
-49 VPSDPYEFIEKLAKH
+49 VPADLLRAMDREEITFPYEFIAKLASH

-89 EEIGILGCALGCA
+89 EEVGVLGMALGCA
-102 FVMPSIVG
+102 FVMTSIVG

-124 FLRPIITD
+124 YLRPMITD

-151 ATTKAVPDG
+151 ATTRAVPEG
-160 DSFILNGQKRFV
+160 DFFVLNGQKRFV

-188 PKAPPHE
+188 PKAPPLE
-195 RISMFIVENG
+195 RISMFIVEKG
-205 PGVEVEHIYG
+205 PGVEVEHLYG

-223 VGRLVFRDCKVP
+223 VGRLVFRNCRVP
-235 KENLMGKLGD
+235 KGNLVGKLGD

-259 TSAAAAV
+259 TSAAASI
-266 GGGRAALEVAVRYS
+266 GGGRGALEIAIRYS

-297 FMIADAITQLDAARG
+297 FMIADAMTRLDAARG
-312 LVYGAARTVDRGMPH
+312 LVYGAAKTVDRGMPY

-333 AKKFATEA
+333 AKKFSTEA

-346 NTSMQVLGGIGYT
+346 NTAMQILGGIGYT
-359 NVYPIERALR
+359 NVYPLERYLR
-369 DTRLMLIW
+369 DCRLGLIW

-390 EVFTEFK
+390 ETYAEFL
-397 GDMSDRRNIEMDAIG
+397 GDLRDRRNVEMDAMS

-419 CFTDED
+419 IYTDED
-425 MWRDF
+425 MWRNF